1 VEDLE
6 EAEVKKHFEI
16 QVGGFRMEMW
26 AKTKE
31 EAIRIAHDIVNDYR
45 AEAMRDMEQA
55 DVR

>member
-1 VEDLE
+1 
-6 EAEVKKHFEI
+6 VKKHFEI